1 MVEIFA
7 TKIEDISLIQKYEHL
22 PFLRLSTK
30 RQRMHGWFPAANY
43 AQSLTG
49 DLLARKIIAG
59 KLNCNPQDINI
70 SLDPDGKP
78 CYRGTGSFHFS
89 ISHSGEWVVCAFDDR
104 PVGVDIQKI
113 ISLPGKSMDM
123 IVSRFF
129 HEDEQIQY
137 LDLNEEMK
145 KDFFFTQWALK
156 ESYMKLSGKGLQAP
170 LLKFFTLLDENG
182 HGSKHDGKRICYFH
196 KYNIDCNYKLLAC
209 STSNS
214 FSPSPETVNV
224 LEF

>member
-1 MVEIFA
+1 MVEIVA
-7 TKIEDISLIQKYEHL
+7 TKIEDISLIKECAHL
-22 PFLRLSTK
+22 SLLHLSTK
-30 RQRMHGWFPAANY
+30 RQQMPDGLQPANY
-43 AQSLTG
+43 SHSSIG

-59 KLNCNPQDINI
+59 KLNCDLQDIII
-70 SLDPDGKP
+70 SLDPDKKP
-78 CYRGTGSFHFS
+78 CYEGTGSFHFS

-113 ISLPGKSMDM
+113 IRLPGKCMDM

-129 HEDEQIQY
+129 HKDEQIQY
-137 LDLNEEMK
+137 SNLNEEMK
-145 KDFFFTQWALK
+145 NDFFTPWALK

-182 HGSKHDGKRICYFH
+182 YGSKHDGKQMCHFQKH
-196 KYNIDCNYKLLAC
+196 NIDCNYKLLAC
-209 STSNS
+209 SNSNS
-214 FSPSPETVNV
+214 FYPVPETINV